1 MKTLVLGASTDPSR
15 YANKA
20 IQLLRA
26 YHHEVVAVG
35 KDEGKVAEVNIVHE
49 IPANENIDTVTLYLN
64 PERQKLY
71 YDKILALN
79 PRRII
84 FNPGTENHE
93 FEKLAADKGIV
104 TEEACTLVLLNTGQ
118 YEQ

>member
-26 YHHEVVAVG
+26 HHHEVIAVG
-35 KDEGKVAEVNIVHE
+35 KDEGHVADVNIIHE
-49 IPANENIDTVTLYLN
+49 FPVNEKVDTLTLYLN

-71 YDKILALN
+71 YNKILNLK

-84 FNPGTENHE
+84 FNPGTENNE
-93 FEKLAADKGIV
+93 LSQLAAQNGIA
-104 TEEACTLVLLNTGQ
+104 TEDACTLVLLNTGQ
-118 YEQ
+118 YEH